1 MTPGTLVLLH
11 SPLTTVAAWGALP
24 DVLRSYGLDVLAP
37 DIPADDRPPYGGR
50 YVAQAALAIAGCPP
64 PPRPLILVAHSAAGP
79 LLPPIAA
86 AQRAAHRQIGGYVFI
101 DAGVPVQGE
110 TTWLDEVRMDMPRHE
125 ADRIEAL
132 LESGGRFP
140 DRHPPVGLE
149 DALRPHGRDF
159 FTEPLP
165 LARDWPDAPC
175 GYLRTSVTYERHA
188 RQARMRDW
196 PVVER
201 DSGHFAA
208 WADPHGTAEAMGELL
223 AAM

>member
-11 SPLTTVAAWGALP
+11 SPLTTAAAWGALP
-24 DVLRSYGLDVLAP
+24 DVLRSYGMDVLAP
-37 DIPADDRPPYGGR
+37 DIPGQDRPPYAGR
-50 YVAQAALAIAGCPP
+50 YVAQAALAIAGCRSLS
-64 PPRPLILVAHSAAGP
+64 RPLLLVAHSAAGP

-110 TTWLDEVRMDMPRHE
+110 TTWLDQARVDLPDEA
-125 ADRIEAL
+125 ADRLERL
-132 LESGGRFP
+132 LEAGGRFP
-140 DRHPPVGLE
+140 DYPPPMGLE
-149 DALRPHGRDF
+149 GALRPHGRDF

-165 LARDWPDAPC
+165 PAWDWPDAPC
-175 GYLRTSVTYERHA
+175 GYLRTSVAYEGHA
-188 RQARMRDW
+188 RRARMRDW
-196 PVVER
+196 PVAER

-208 WADPHGTAEAMGELL
+208 WADPHGTAEAIRELV